1 MRQLLAVCLL
11 VSGSAALQAWDW
23 TVLAAPTTVE
33 RGHYA
38 ANAKPE
44 VTIRSGDAVTLQTVL
59 AYRRR
64 LSTPCAR

>member
-23 TVLAAPTTVE
+23 TVLA
-33 RGHYA
+33 A